1 METPPPIDGDEVSLE
16 DGKPHATQHT
26 EMQKAQETQQK
37 PMMTAATA
45 ATALRETSVVLSLP
59 REHSMFLN
67 CIPLSKNELGQDV
80 LAKIHSVV
88 WNTLF
93 KSTKFYPQPSHANS
107 VVGLC
112 LYDCDFCTLGIQG
125 DLARSK
131 WWDAVRNEII
141 LQTGI
146 IRQQVVM
153 QWHAV
158 ARGTYA
164 KIVDCLKHNL
174 TQFSC
179 FLIHTEWLQVNNNLP
194 LADELFS
201 AYTSLYE
208 QAEVRDETKKVL

>member
-1 METPPPIDGDEVSLE
+1 LE
-16 DGKPHATQHT
+16 DGKLHATQHT
-26 EMQKAQETQQK
+26 ETQKAQETQQK
-37 PMMTAATA
+37 PTIMTATA
-45 ATALRETSVVLSLP
+45 ATEQRVTSVVLSLP

-93 KSTKFYPQPSHANS
+93 KSAKFYPKPSHANS

-112 LYDCDFCTLGIQG
+112 LYDCDFCTPGIQG

-131 WWDAVRNEII
+131 WWDAVHNEII

-153 QWHAV
+153 
-158 ARGTYA
+158 
-164 KIVDCLKHNL
+164 
-174 TQFSC
+174 
-179 FLIHTEWLQVNNNLP
+179 
-194 LADELFS
+194 
-201 AYTSLYE
+201 
-208 QAEVRDETKKVL
+208 